1 MEAHFVHHNAQ
12 GATAVVGILFRRGPD
27 PNALLDKILL
37 SAPATA
43 GEEVHA
49 GDASPAELFDD
60 LKRVTVKR
68 EGRVQ
73 VNSFYNY
80 DGSLTTPGCTENV
93 QWSVLAAGG
102 QVSNAAVTRFHE
114 VISRFPGYG
123 GYPNNNRPLQP
134 LNGRVVQLRRGRH
147 ED

>member
-1 MEAHFVHHNAQ
+1 LVHRNAQ

-27 PNALLDKILL
+27 PNALLDNILQ

-60 LKRVTVKR
+60 LRRVTVKR
-68 EGRVQ
+68 DGRVQ
-73 VNSFYNY
+73 VNAFYTY

-93 QWSVLAAGG
+93 QWSLLAAGG

-114 VISRFPGYG
+114 
-123 GYPNNNRPLQP
+123 
-134 LNGRVVQLRRGRH
+134 
-147 ED
+147 

>member
-1 MEAHFVHHNAQ
+1 MEHRLIRQRSSTPTMAPS
-12 GATAVVGILFRRGPD
+12 RR
-27 PNALLDKILL
+27 
-37 SAPATA
+37 
-43 GEEVHA
+43 
-49 GDASPAELFDD
+49 
-60 LKRVTVKR
+60 
-68 EGRVQ
+68 
-73 VNSFYNY
+73 
-80 DGSLTTPGCTENV
+80 PGCTENV

-147 ED
+147 QD

>member
-1 MEAHFVHHNAQ
+1 VDLPAP
-12 GATAVVGILFRRGPD
+12 GATAVATGAAHLHQVNHQDVRVRLDAHGWAVLTARPVRRD
-27 PNALLDKILL
+27 
-37 SAPATA
+37 
-43 GEEVHA
+43 
-49 GDASPAELFDD
+49 
-60 LKRVTVKR
+60 
-68 EGRVQ
+68 GRVQ
-73 VNSFYNY
+73 VIAFYTY

-93 QWSVLAAGG
+93 RWSVLAGGG

-134 LNGRVVQLRRGRH
+134 LNRRVVQLRRGRH

>member
-1 MEAHFVHHNAQ
+1 M
-12 GATAVVGILFRRGPD
+12 
-27 PNALLDKILL
+27 

-60 LKRVTVKR
+60 LRRVTVKR

-73 VNSFYNY
+73 VNSFYTY

-93 QWSVLAAGG
+93 QWSCSLPEAK
-102 QVSNAAVTRFHE
+102 
-114 VISRFPGYG
+114 SRTP
-123 GYPNNNRPLQP
+123 R
-134 LNGRVVQLRRGRH
+134 
-147 ED
+147 